1 MTMNDT
7 QQLAFQIN
15 FLQMA
20 LVFSTTIVAILAI
33 KTVISK
39 VVRALCDRKA
49 RALDSDEPST
59 SS

>member
-1 MTMNDT
+1 MNDT

-20 LVFSTTIVAILAI
+20 LVFSTTIAAILAI